1 MIRVVWKKTRTTHDE
16 EQLAT
21 TADRRGEGYR
31 ALADE
36 APDTGHLP
44 SRENKVAWQGTARK
58 TWPGQRWAISRQKS
72 ARQLFVGAR
81 TMSTT
86 SFLSPLSAS
95 ITRRRYGRCPARACR
110 PRRRPV
116 NSGCRALPPTQA
128 RAPRL
133 VCTYL
138 PISNANRIQPRS
150 ATALSRLSRGQNNRP
165 SSSSERPGPLVI
177 RDSAGSLAS
186 RKSYSSHP
194 PFDRAVAVFS
204 TLAGRVV
211 DEGEVVGDLDEAA
224 SDGDHHAGGG
234 AQDSRHGVADES
246 IRRSR
251 CAVPLALDCCQRWRT
266 TISRRSVAA
275 VCAALE

>member
-1 MIRVVWKKTRTTHDE
+1 MGAERSPMRRQIPAICRRAKTRSPGRGSQE
-16 EQLAT
+16 KLAPVN
-21 TADRRGEGYR
+21 DGRYR
-31 ALADE
+31 AKNPLASCSSVLE
-36 APDTGHLP
+36 QCRRRLSSPH
-44 SRENKVAWQGTARK
+44 S
-58 TWPGQRWAISRQKS
+58 
-72 ARQLFVGAR
+72 VGLYR
-81 TMSTT
+81 
-86 SFLSPLSAS
+86 
-95 ITRRRYGRCPARACR
+95 RRRYGRCPARACR

-165 SSSSERPGPLVI
+165 SSSSEGPGPLVI
-177 RDSAGSLAS
+177 RGSAGSQVS

-194 PFDRAVAVFS
+194 PFDRAVAVFA

-211 DEGEVVGDLDEAA
+211 NEGEVVGDLDEAA
-224 SDGDHHAGGG
+224 PDGDDHAGGG
-234 AQDSRHGVADES
+234 AQYSRHEVADES

-266 TISRRSVAA
+266 TISRRSAAA